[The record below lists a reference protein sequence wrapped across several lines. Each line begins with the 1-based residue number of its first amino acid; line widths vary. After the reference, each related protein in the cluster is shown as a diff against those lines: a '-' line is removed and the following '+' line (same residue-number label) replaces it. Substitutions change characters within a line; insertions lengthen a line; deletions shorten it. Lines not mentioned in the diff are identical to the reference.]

1 VPVRSRPKKGH
12 SVKLHVGNL
21 PYNANENELRE
32 LFSAYGTVESVAVI
46 TDRETG
52 RSKGFGFVEFPND
65 AEAQQAIAA
74 VNGREISGRT
84 LTVAQA
90 KPRSSAGGGNRG
102 GWGGGGRR
110 NR

>member
-1 VPVRSRPKKGH
+1 
-12 SVKLHVGNL
+12 VKLHVGNL
-21 PYNANENELRE
+21 PYNASENELRE

-65 AEAQQAIAA
+65 AEAQAAIAG
-74 VNGREISGRT
+74 VNGKEISGRM

-90 KPRSSAGGGNRG
+90 KPRSSVGGGGNRG

-110 NR
+110 NRY